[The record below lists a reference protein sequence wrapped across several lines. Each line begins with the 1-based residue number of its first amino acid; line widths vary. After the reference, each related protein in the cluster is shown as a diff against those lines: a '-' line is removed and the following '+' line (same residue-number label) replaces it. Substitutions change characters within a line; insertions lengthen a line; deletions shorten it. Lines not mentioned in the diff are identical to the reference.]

1 MSELNGAPLLA
12 NANAVALTPSA
23 TETLGPVARRFEF
36 EDNAGA
42 VLVSP
47 ATETKIITGFGPTN
61 APTAGT
67 LSVMFGAQELQQI
80 LNADMSVVVSELGA
94 WNSRNVAWDE
104 LCYYRDKM
112 IGFMGAIGMQAD
124 GVEIRTHLDH
134 DNLVR
139 TGRIARFLTMA
150 ELGQYK
156 ESLTE
161 LYESQGLLGSDV
173 GVVVDTLYTIA
184 DVLQPAEE
192 GYNNVLMVSGYEEGY
207 FTELARIVADKQ
219 EASGDISL
227 GWKKPT
233 IGALFFK
240 VLQGLGGYSKMSKSI
255 PDSAIN
261 LGMGTDELRDK
272 ILSEAPVDQA
282 ALMGAISLASD
293 WSPEI
298 IAEADIAHQE
308 QGVSPAGWDGFKRQ
322 YLDYFLSLKEA
333 WRNA

>member
-1 MSELNGAPLLA
+1 MTELNNVPILA
-12 NANAVALTPSA
+12 NANAVALTPLVA
-23 TETLGPVARRFEF
+23 ETLGPVARRFEF

-42 VLVSP
+42 VLSAP
-47 ATETKIITGFGPTN
+47 TADTKIITGFGPTN

-67 LSVMFGAQELQQI
+67 LSVMFGARELQEN
-80 LNADMSVVVSELGA
+80 LGADMSVIVSELGA
-94 WNSRNVAWDE
+94 WNSRNVPWGE
-104 LCYYRDKM
+104 LCHYRDKM
-112 IGFMGAIGMQAD
+112 ISFMGAIGMQAD
-124 GVEIRTHLDH
+124 GIEIRTHLDH
-134 DNLVR
+134 ANLVR
-139 TGRIARFLTMA
+139 TGRIARYLTMA

-173 GVVVDTLYTIA
+173 GMVVDTLYTVA

-192 GYNNVLMVSGYEEGY
+192 GFGNILMVSGYEEGY

-219 EASGDISL
+219 EKSGDISL
-227 GWKKPT
+227 GWKQPT

-261 LGMGTDELRDK
+261 LGMNSDEIRQK
-272 ILSEAPVDQA
+272 ILSDVPVDQV
-282 ALMGAISLASD
+282 ALMAAINLASD
-293 WSPEI
+293 WSPEVI
-298 IAEADIAHQE
+298 TEADAAHREYE
-308 QGVSPAGWDGFKRQ
+308 QSPNAWSGFKRQ

-333 WRNA
+333 WHEA